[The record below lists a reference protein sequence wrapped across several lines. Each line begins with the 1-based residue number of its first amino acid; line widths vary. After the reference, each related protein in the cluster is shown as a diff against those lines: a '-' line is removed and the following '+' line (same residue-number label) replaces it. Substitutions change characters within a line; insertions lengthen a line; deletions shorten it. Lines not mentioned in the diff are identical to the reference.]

1 MLPRT
6 RALLLD
12 ALHAGQHI
20 QRTVDKHS
28 VETFIDDEDA
38 QLIVEPCFEI
48 VGEAIRVLDTMKA
61 PELAQITE
69 YRGIIAMRN
78 VIAHQ
83 YAAIKPSRIW
93 QTAVES
99 LPVTLREIEAILDAD
114 PNNDH

>member
-12 ALHAGQHI
+12 ALRAGQHI
-20 QRTVDKHS
+20 QRTVERHS
-28 VETFIDDEDA
+28 VATFIDDEDA
-38 QLIVEPCFEI
+38 QLIVERCFES

-78 VIAHQ
+78 VIVHQ
-83 YAAIKPSRIW
+83 YAAIKPTRIW
-93 QTAVES
+93 QTAVDS
-99 LPVTLREIEAILDAD
+99 LPVTIREIQSILDAD
-114 PNNDH
+114 PE